1 MKVLI
6 VDDER
11 DIRAIL
17 RMWCEEENFTVFEA
31 ENGKEAIKIQEK
43 VSADVLICDL
53 IMPVQ
58 EGIETIALFRQ
69 NYPAVGIIAISGGGK
84 IGPDSYL
91 EVAKQLGAWKVFRK
105 PLDISLLMEAVH
117 QWMQKKDDR
126 WING

>member
-11 DIRAIL
+11 DIREIL
-17 RMWCEEENFTVFEA
+17 RMWFEEENYTVFEA
-31 ENGKEAIKIQEK
+31 ENGKEAVKIQQK

-58 EGIETIALFRQ
+58 EGIETISLFRQ
-69 NYPAVGIIAISGGGK
+69 NYPGVGIIAISGGGK

-91 EVAKQLGAWKVFRK
+91 AVARQLGAWKVFRK
-105 PLDISLLMEAVH
+105 PLDISQLLEAVRELV
-117 QWMQKKDDR
+117 QMKR
-126 WING
+126 